1 MIDKLYDE
9 YGDSIIHGPDFD
21 EYFRE
26 NTWGLS
32 SDGVHPNSEGY
43 DGMRQLWAE
52 TMYANVYSKATAGAN
67 TSVKGDVNGDGVLTI
82 ADATLI
88 QKYLA
93 NIVSLDS
100 KQLAA
105 ADVNQDG
112 TIDVIDVTK
121 IQMSLV

>member
-1 MIDKLYDE
+1 MLRTFDKDNQVYAVIADNPNTTASLVLA
-9 YGDSIIHGPDFD
+9 GDCIKREPDVI
-21 EYFRE
+21 
-26 NTWGLS
+26 L
-32 SDGVHPNSEGY
+32 
-43 DGMRQLWAE
+43 
-52 TMYANVYSKATAGAN
+52 
-67 TSVKGDVNGDGVLTI
+67 GDVNGDGVLTI

>member
-1 MIDKLYDE
+1 ML
-9 YGDSIIHGPDFD
+9 
-21 EYFRE
+21 
-26 NTWGLS
+26 
-32 SDGVHPNSEGY
+32 
-43 DGMRQLWAE
+43 
-52 TMYANVYSKATAGAN
+52 
-67 TSVKGDVNGDGVLTI
+67 GDVNGDGVLTI